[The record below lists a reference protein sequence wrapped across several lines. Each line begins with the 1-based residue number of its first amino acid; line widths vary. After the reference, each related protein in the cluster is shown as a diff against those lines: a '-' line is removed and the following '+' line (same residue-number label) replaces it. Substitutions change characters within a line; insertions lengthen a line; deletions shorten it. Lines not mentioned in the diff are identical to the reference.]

1 VNLKLLAHAHQID
14 THEIANLSD
23 FAEVLSQRG
32 PWLARVVTN
41 RQENVKVHERINQM
55 VASNL
60 R

>member
-1 VNLKLLAHAHQID
+1 MLAQAHQIN
-14 THEIANLSD
+14 THELTNISD
-23 FAEVLSQRG
+23 LAEVLSQRG
-32 PWLARVVTN
+32 PWLARIVTD